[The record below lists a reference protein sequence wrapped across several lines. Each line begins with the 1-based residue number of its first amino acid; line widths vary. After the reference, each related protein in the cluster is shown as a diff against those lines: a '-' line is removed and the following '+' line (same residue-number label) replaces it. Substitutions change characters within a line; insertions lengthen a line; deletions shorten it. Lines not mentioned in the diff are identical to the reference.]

1 MLSSFFWAVYYGED
15 IIWKMLI
22 ASGITIFFGLLMSLI
37 GGSNHE
43 LNYRE
48 GFAVVTLGW
57 VTASFFGTL
66 PFMLSGHFV
75 SFADAF
81 FETVSG
87 FTTTGAT
94 ILTNIE
100 ALPKSLL
107 FWRSLTQW
115 LGGMGIMALFLAVIS
130 GIGSRA
136 NQVFRAE
143 VPGPVSDK
151 ISPRVKETARILWL
165 TYVILSIILLIL
177 LYVLGMNLF
186 DSFCH
191 TFSTMATG
199 GFSTKNDSIAYYN
212 SLIQWTIIIFMFIAG
227 TNFSLHYLA
236 YKNHSLKSYFKNRE
250 FILYSLI
257 IIVGSGLAL
266 LGLNEI
272 PVLEEKLR
280 TSLFQIISILTTTG
294 YATADYTKWAPV
306 GQGIILVL
314 MFIGG
319 CAGSTAGGMKVGRY
333 LIMLGRVKIEIKK
346 MIHPKALIPVR
357 FGDRILS
364 DGLVINVLQFFF
376 IYIFLIIIG
385 IVIMSILGLDILS
398 SFAAVVSCIGNVG
411 PGFGSVGPTQN
422 YAFVP
427 DAGKYVL
434 SVLMLLGR
442 LEIYPI
448 LVLLF
453 VEYWKKQ

>member
-1 MLSSFFWAVYYGED
+1 
-15 IIWKMLI
+15 
-22 ASGITIFFGLLMSLI
+22 
-37 GGSNHE
+37 
-43 LNYRE
+43 
-48 GFAVVTLGW
+48 
-57 VTASFFGTL
+57 
-66 PFMLSGHFV
+66 
-75 SFADAF
+75 
-81 FETVSG
+81 
-87 FTTTGAT
+87 
-94 ILTNIE
+94 
-100 ALPKSLL
+100 
-107 FWRSLTQW
+107 
-115 LGGMGIMALFLAVIS
+115 
-130 GIGSRA
+130 
-136 NQVFRAE
+136 